1 MITSTDALTTKI
13 WTRINFA
20 VLSMHGNKVN
30 SRRYVSKLS
39 EASKIL
45 TSETCISRENE
56 ENVKHDHPGE
66 ANLSQETNT
75 CSPQQSESG
84 SM

>member
-1 MITSTDALTTKI
+1 MIISTDALTTKI
-13 WTRINFA
+13 RTLINFA

-45 TSETCISRENE
+45 TSETCISRANE
-56 ENVKHDHPGE
+56 EK
-66 ANLSQETNT
+66 
-75 CSPQQSESG
+75 
-84 SM
+84 